1 MTYMNKI
8 AGGLSLK
15 LHVQPGAK
23 KSEIADIHGD
33 RLKIRLKAPPVD
45 GKANKELVDFLSKLF
60 DVPKRNIE
68 ISSGLASRQKTVKI
82 IGITEDQ
89 LTQSTKIK

>member
-1 MTYMNKI
+1 MNKI

-23 KSEIADIHGD
+23 KSEIAGIHGD